1 MKCAQCGVCCKL
13 FLVNL
18 ADEEY
23 KSGRYKTVFDE
34 FVEEFEEA
42 EMVGANIV
50 EQKEDGSCIYLEDN
64 KCSIHYERPES
75 CRNFFCDSKE
85 KRFREMA
92 VKIRNY
98 KKGKQ

>member
-18 ADEEY
+18 AEEEY

-42 EMVGANIV
+42 EMVGANII
-50 EQKEDGSCIYLEDN
+50 EQKEDGSCIYLEDH
-64 KCSIHYERPES
+64 KCSIHDERPKS

-85 KRFREMA
+85 KRFRKMI
-92 VKIRNY
+92 VK
-98 KKGKQ
+98 